1 MLQDI
6 RQNVKG
12 PAAKI
17 IVGLIVIAFSLFGIE
32 SILVG
37 SGGSGV
43 AEVNGEE
50 ISPLELQQAVTT
62 QQRRLIAM
70 MGDQLDPALLDDQR
84 LSQQA
89 LQGLIGRKL
98 LMQAAQ
104 EMDLWCL
111 SGKSAWSLP
120 GWNSF
125 R

>member
-89 LQGLIGRKL
+89 LQGLIGR
-98 LMQAAQ
+98 
-104 EMDLWCL
+104 
-111 SGKSAWSLP
+111 
-120 GWNSF
+120 
-125 R
+125 